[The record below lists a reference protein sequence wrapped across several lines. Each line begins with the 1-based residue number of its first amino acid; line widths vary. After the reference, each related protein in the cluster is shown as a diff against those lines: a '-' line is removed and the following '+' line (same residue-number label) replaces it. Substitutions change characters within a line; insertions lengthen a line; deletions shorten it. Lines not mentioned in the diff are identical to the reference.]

1 MPKHLSAQHKA
12 KIAAGMRA
20 YHAKCRACHNKDKDD
35 TVKRGRKRLYPKSA
49 AATQLAKATR
59 KGPLKRLRKAGSK
72 AKAPAKKKP
81 RRVKLT
87 TVPRPARRNPRF
99 MQPQQAGESGG
110 RSRTAGQRYMDNRV
124 KGIKKKAKKL
134 RGKDA
139 APEWAFSIKDR
150 WAMDSEMM

>member
-1 MPKHLSAQHKA
+1 MPLTAAHKA

-20 YHAKCRACHNKDKDD
+20 YHAKCKACHAKDD
-35 TVKRGRKRLYPKSA
+35 DAVKRGRRKRLYPKSA
-49 AATQLAKATR
+49 AATALAKATR
-59 KGPLKRLRKAGSK
+59 KGPLKRLRRAGTQ
-72 AKAPAKKKP
+72 AKPKPAAKKKP

-87 TVPRPARRNPRF
+87 TVPRPARKNPRF
-99 MQPQQAGESGG
+99 MQSGESGG

-150 WAMDSEMM
+150 WAMDSAM